1 MRSHSY
7 NRSRDPL
14 QFRRTKPNLQVAGLL
29 EPEIARKAA
38 VQQRLIGKVRSGAHL
53 SGDAVYRYESSE
65 ALIKVMRDYH
75 PIWRIRSWISSL

>member
-14 QFRRTKPNLQVAGLL
+14 QFRRTKPILQVAGLVA
-29 EPEIARKAA
+29 PGIAYWATAR
-38 VQQRLIGKVRSGAHL
+38 QRLIRQLRSGAHL

-65 ALIKVMRDYH
+65 ALINVMRDYQ